1 MSRDIIDILIDIYEA
16 EMYGDISTD
25 ERDFLITEMKS
36 REEYAKRKFKEKY
49 HYLPDKKHPGKGT
62 ITVDGRKHKV
72 DIGNSKTVKLSGV
85 EMPRS
90 TLTSTTDGEISIGRN
105 EFWKLK
111 NQKRRDAILQHE
123 IGHSRLHRADPE
135 NLEGTDKYALTAKAF
150 RTFVSSTV
158 KDQLISAGFSPS
170 EVKVSLSTIM
180 NGDEMKKLQD
190 RYVSILPATK
200 SNKAKL
206 RDEAIDIFKKYEKG
220 LHASVHEFE
229 ADRYSANKT
238 SEKDL
243 RRGVRESYK
252 RAGKAI
258 PKNYK
263 DYKSTFNKL
272 ASEDMKQRAKALKDR
287 DIQTKYKKAYY

>member
-1 MSRDIIDILIDIYEA
+1 MSRDTIDILIDIYEA

-62 ITVDGRKHKV
+62 ITVDGRKHRV
-72 DIGNSKTVKLSGV
+72 DIGNSKTIDVGGMKI
-85 EMPRS
+85 PRT
-90 TLTSTTDGEISIGRN
+90 TLFNSIDGEISLGRN

-111 NQKRRDAILQHE
+111 NQKRRDAMLQHE

-135 NLEGTDKYALTAKAF
+135 KFDGADRYALTIKSF
-150 RTFVSSTV
+150 RAFVSSSI
-158 KDQLISAGFSPS
+158 KDQLIDAGHDQSEIKDALKELMNS
-170 EVKVSLSTIM
+170 DEVK
-180 NGDEMKKLQD
+180 KLEKQ
-190 RYVSILPATK
+190 YVNKLPATK
-200 SNKAKL
+200 SGKAKL

-220 LHASVHEFE
+220 LHASVPEYE
-229 ADRYSANKT
+229 ADRYAANKT

-243 RRGVRESYK
+243 RRGVREAYK
-252 RAGKAI
+252 HAGKAI
-258 PKNYK
+258 PQKYK
-263 DYKSTFNKL
+263 DYKSTFNKQG
-272 ASEDMKQRAKALKDR
+272 AEDMKQSSKALKDP